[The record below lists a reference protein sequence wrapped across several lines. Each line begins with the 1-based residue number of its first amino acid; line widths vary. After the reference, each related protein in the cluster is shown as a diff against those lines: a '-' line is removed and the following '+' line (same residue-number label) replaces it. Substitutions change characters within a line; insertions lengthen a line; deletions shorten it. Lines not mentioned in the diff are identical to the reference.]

1 MSLIDD
7 INNLDPENPGLW
19 PLPIQMIAI
28 AIVCAA
34 ILYGGWHY
42 DIQPQRE
49 SITKEEQTE
58 RELKESFEFKQK
70 KAVNLKALKQQMQEM
85 KQTFGDMIRQLP
97 NKTEVAGLIIDI
109 SQTGLAAGL
118 EFDLFKPNKEKSRE
132 FYSELPINIIIRG
145 NYHQIGEFVSG
156 VAALPR
162 IVTTHDVSL
171 SKSKDGNQLTMK
183 AVAKTYSA
191 HEE

>member
-7 INNLDPENPGLW
+7 INNLDPENPGMW
-19 PLPIQMIAI
+19 PLPIKMIAI
-28 AIVCAA
+28 GIACAA
-34 ILYGGWHY
+34 ILYAGWHY
-42 DIQPQRE
+42 DINPQRE
-49 SITKEEQTE
+49 TITKEEETE
-58 RELKESFEFKQK
+58 RELKESFQQKQK
-70 KAVNLKALKQQMQEM
+70 RSANLKALREQMQEM

-118 EFDLFKPNKEKSRE
+118 EFDLFKPNKEQSRE

-162 IVTTHDVSL
+162 IVTTHDISL
-171 SKSKDGNQLTMK
+171 SKGKGNNQLTMT